1 MKTKLVEVP
10 VFAEADED
18 SYTLQ
23 RLQIILEER
32 LKSFRNVAK
41 VLEHFKP
48 AVRLPLPHPF
58 QNRSLSML
66 TEDGSVE
73 LSVITGE
80 AILYVKDLAGL
91 RKARRFL
98 RATFPEYTDKLD
110 SIISLGDNG
119 IALYGTNIAGV
130 NLRLRAPVKDFPIKR
145 KGCGFREEEVN
156 YKAGKTWVWSCSGKR
171 EAAE

>member
-48 AVRLPLPHPF
+48 
-58 QNRSLSML
+58 
-66 TEDGSVE
+66 EDGSVE

-119 IALYGTNIAGV
+119 IASYGTNIAGV

>member
-23 RLQIILEER
+23 RLQVILEER
-32 LKSFRNVAK
+32 LESFRNVAK

-48 AVRLPLPHPF
+48 
-58 QNRSLSML
+58 
-66 TEDGSVE
+66 EDGSVE
-73 LSVITGE
+73 LSIVGGE

-98 RATFPEYTDKLD
+98 KTTFSEYTDKLD
-110 SIISLGDNG
+110 SIISLGGNG
-119 IALYGTNIAGV
+119 IASYGTNIAGV
-130 NLRLRAPVKDFPIKR
+130 TLKLRAPVKDFPIKR

>member
-10 VFAEADED
+10 VFAEADKE
-18 SYTLQ
+18 SFTLQ
-23 RLQIILEER
+23 RLQIILEEQ

-48 AVRLPLPHPF
+48 
-58 QNRSLSML
+58 
-66 TEDGSVE
+66 EDGSVE
-73 LSVITGE
+73 LSIVGGE

-98 RATFPEYTDKLD
+98 KTTFPEYTDKLD
-110 SIISLGDNG
+110 SIISLGDTG
-119 IALYGTNIAGV
+119 VALYRTNIAGV
-130 NLRLRAPVKDFPIKR
+130 TLRLRAPVKDFPIKR

>member
-23 RLQIILEER
+23 RLQVILEEQ

-48 AVRLPLPHPF
+48 K
-58 QNRSLSML
+58 
-66 TEDGSVE
+66 DGSVE
-73 LSVITGE
+73 LSIVGGE

-98 RATFPEYTDKLD
+98 KTTFSEYTDKLD

>member
-23 RLQIILEER
+23 RLQVILEER
-32 LKSFRNVAK
+32 LESFRNVAK

-48 AVRLPLPHPF
+48 
-58 QNRSLSML
+58 
-66 TEDGSVE
+66 EDGSVE
-73 LSVITGE
+73 LSIVGGE

-98 RATFPEYTDKLD
+98 KTTFPEYTDKLD
-110 SIISLGDNG
+110 SIISLGGNG
-119 IALYGTNIAGV
+119 IALYRTNIAGV
-130 NLRLRAPVKDFPIKR
+130 TLKLRAPVKDFPIKR

>member
-10 VFAEADED
+10 VFAEADEE
-18 SYTLQ
+18 SFTLQ
-23 RLQIILEER
+23 RLQVILEER

-48 AVRLPLPHPF
+48 
-58 QNRSLSML
+58 
-66 TEDGSVE
+66 EDGSVE
-73 LSVITGE
+73 LSIVGGE

-98 RATFPEYTDKLD
+98 KTTFPEYTDKLD
-110 SIISLGDNG
+110 SIISLGGNG
-119 IALYGTNIAGV
+119 IASYGTNIAGV

>member
-10 VFAEADED
+10 VFAEADEE
-18 SYTLQ
+18 SFTLQ
-23 RLQIILEER
+23 RLQVILEEQ

-48 AVRLPLPHPF
+48 
-58 QNRSLSML
+58 
-66 TEDGSVE
+66 EDGSVE
-73 LSVITGE
+73 LSIVGGE

-98 RATFPEYTDKLD
+98 KTTFPEYTDKLD
-110 SIISLGDNG
+110 SIISLGDTG
-119 IALYGTNIAGV
+119 VALYRTNIAGV
-130 NLRLRAPVKDFPIKR
+130 TLRLRAPVKDFPIKR

>member
-23 RLQIILEER
+23 RLQVILEER

-48 AVRLPLPHPF
+48 
-58 QNRSLSML
+58 
-66 TEDGSVE
+66 EDGSVE
-73 LSVITGE
+73 LSIVEGE

-98 RATFPEYTDKLD
+98 KTTFPEYTDKLD
-110 SIISLGDNG
+110 SIISLGDIG
-119 IALYGTNIAGV
+119 IASYGTNIAGV
-130 NLRLRAPVKDFPIKR
+130 KLRLRAPVKDFPIKR

>member
-10 VFAEADED
+10 VFAD
-18 SYTLQ
+18 Q
-23 RLQIILEER
+23 RLQVILEEQ

-48 AVRLPLPHPF
+48 
-58 QNRSLSML
+58 
-66 TEDGSVE
+66 EDGSVE
-73 LSVITGE
+73 LSIVGGE

-98 RATFPEYTDKLD
+98 KTTFPEYTDKLD
-110 SIISLGDNG
+110 SIISLGDTG
-119 IALYGTNIAGV
+119 VALYRTNIAGV
-130 NLRLRAPVKDFPIKR
+130 TLRLRAPVKDFPIKR

>member
-10 VFAEADED
+10 VFAEADEG

-23 RLQIILEER
+23 RLQVILEER
-32 LKSFRNVAK
+32 LESFRNVAK

-48 AVRLPLPHPF
+48 
-58 QNRSLSML
+58 
-66 TEDGSVE
+66 EDGSVE
-73 LSVITGE
+73 LSIVGGE

-98 RATFPEYTDKLD
+98 KTTFPEYTDKLD

-119 IALYGTNIAGV
+119 VALYETNIAGV
-130 NLRLRAPVKDFPIKR
+130 SLRLRAPVKDFPIKR

>member
-10 VFAEADED
+10 VFAEADEE
-18 SYTLQ
+18 SFTLQ
-23 RLQIILEER
+23 RLQVILEER

-48 AVRLPLPHPF
+48 
-58 QNRSLSML
+58 
-66 TEDGSVE
+66 EDGSVE
-73 LSVITGE
+73 FSVITGE

-98 RATFPEYTDKLD
+98 KTTFPEYTDKLD

>member
-10 VFAEADED
+10 VFAEADEE
-18 SYTLQ
+18 SFTLQ
-23 RLQIILEER
+23 RLQVILEER

-48 AVRLPLPHPF
+48 
-58 QNRSLSML
+58 
-66 TEDGSVE
+66 EDGSVE
-73 LSVITGE
+73 LSIVGGE

-98 RATFPEYTDKLD
+98 KTTFSEYTDKLD

-119 IALYGTNIAGV
+119 IALYRTNIAGV
-130 NLRLRAPVKDFPIKR
+130 TLRLRAPVKDFPIKR

>member
-23 RLQIILEER
+23 RLQVILEER

-48 AVRLPLPHPF
+48 
-58 QNRSLSML
+58 
-66 TEDGSVE
+66 EDGSVE

-130 NLRLRAPVKDFPIKR
+130 NLRLRTPVKDFPIKR
-145 KGCGFREEEVN
+145 KGCGFREEEIN

>member
-23 RLQIILEER
+23 RLQVILEER

-48 AVRLPLPHPF
+48 
-58 QNRSLSML
+58 
-66 TEDGSVE
+66 EDGSVE
-73 LSVITGE
+73 LSIVGGE

-119 IALYGTNIAGV
+119 IASYGTNIAGV

>member
-10 VFAEADED
+10 VFAD
-18 SYTLQ
+18 Q
-23 RLQIILEER
+23 RLQVILEEQ

-48 AVRLPLPHPF
+48 
-58 QNRSLSML
+58 
-66 TEDGSVE
+66 EDGSVE
-73 LSVITGE
+73 LSIVGGE

-98 RATFPEYTDKLD
+98 KTTFPEYTDKLD
-110 SIISLGDNG
+110 SIISLGDTG
-119 IALYGTNIAGV
+119 VALYGTNIAGV
-130 NLRLRAPVKDFPIKR
+130 ALRLRAPVKDFPIKR

>member
-23 RLQIILEER
+23 RLQVILEER

-48 AVRLPLPHPF
+48 
-58 QNRSLSML
+58 
-66 TEDGSVE
+66 EDGSVE
-73 LSVITGE
+73 FSVITGE

-98 RATFPEYTDKLD
+98 KTTFPEYTDKLD

-119 IALYGTNIAGV
+119 IASYGTNIAGV

>member
-23 RLQIILEER
+23 RVQVILEEQ

-48 AVRLPLPHPF
+48 
-58 QNRSLSML
+58 
-66 TEDGSVE
+66 EDGSVE
-73 LSVITGE
+73 LSIVGGE

-98 RATFPEYTDKLD
+98 KTTFPEYTDKLD

-119 IALYGTNIAGV
+119 VALYGTNIAGV
-130 NLRLRAPVKDFPIKR
+130 SLRLRAPVKDFPIKR

>member
-10 VFAEADED
+10 VFAEADGE
-18 SYTLQ
+18 SFTLQ
-23 RLQIILEER
+23 RLQIILEEQ

-48 AVRLPLPHPF
+48 
-58 QNRSLSML
+58 
-66 TEDGSVE
+66 EDGSVE
-73 LSVITGE
+73 LSIVGGE

-98 RATFPEYTDKLD
+98 KTTFPEYTDKLD
-110 SIISLGDNG
+110 SIISLGDTG
-119 IALYGTNIAGV
+119 VALYGTNIAGV

>member
-23 RLQIILEER
+23 RLQVILEER

-48 AVRLPLPHPF
+48 
-58 QNRSLSML
+58 
-66 TEDGSVE
+66 EDGSVE

-98 RATFPEYTDKLD
+98 KTTFPEYTDKLD
-110 SIISLGDNG
+110 SIISLRDNG
-119 IALYGTNIAGV
+119 IASYGTNIAGV

-156 YKAGKTWVWSCSGKR
+156 SKAGKTWVWSCSGKR

>member
-10 VFAEADED
+10 VFAEADEE
-18 SYTLQ
+18 SFTLQ

-48 AVRLPLPHPF
+48 
-58 QNRSLSML
+58 
-66 TEDGSVE
+66 EDGSVE
-73 LSVITGE
+73 FSVITGE

>member
-23 RLQIILEER
+23 RLQVILEER

-48 AVRLPLPHPF
+48 
-58 QNRSLSML
+58 
-66 TEDGSVE
+66 EDGSVE
-73 LSVITGE
+73 FSVITGE

-110 SIISLGDNG
+110 SIMSLGDNG